1 MTTMTRLGRR
11 GGGGNAIPVLLLII
25 VLILTTR
32 YQVNGEDKCT
42 PCEDGSDFRLAAPQ
56 PTCNDILMETKSKTN
71 GLFDTDQQCKN
82 LQLNNYQKGCCA
94 FPPFDY
100 CTYCDDPNI
109 TPNLDLYVPTGQFAD
124 PYNCYEYSY
133 QNEAMIGMFEDGK
146 CEDTFMRR
154 AGHYCGCGSQQKQ
167 ECYLCP
173 DGNPPTKPQKMDSW
187 ITNTNC
193 RGIEYLFSLFK
204 EDECSSYPFM
214 AGGDLSI
221 YCGCGGINTTE
232 IEEQEEIYTCSF
244 CENGG
249 VVTNP
254 TTVYNPTAVPSTQH
268 KTCSQAEDFA
278 RTIIKTPAGC
288 RNPNYFGLAREIC
301 TCTDSSSGSGFS
313 NIVESMMMTMMM
325 MTGSLLVLLL

>member
-1 MTTMTRLGRR
+1 MMTMTRLG
-11 GGGGNAIPVLLLII
+11 GGSVIQYFYVSSIVLLLVYVNVI
-25 VLILTTR
+25 V
-32 YQVNGEDKCT
+32 VNGEDKCT
-42 PCEDGSDFRLAAPQ
+42 PCETGSDFISAAPQ

-100 CTYCDDPNI
+100 CTFCDDPNI

-154 AGHYCGCGSQQKQ
+154 AGHYCGCGSTQKQ

-173 DGNPPTKPQKMDSW
+173 DGNSPTKPQKMDSW

-193 RGIEYLFSLFK
+193 RGIEYLFSLLK
-204 EDECSSYPFM
+204 EDECTSYPFM

-221 YCGCGGINTTE
+221 YCGCNGINTTE
-232 IEEQEEIYTCSF
+232 IEEQEEIYTCSL

-254 TTVYNPTAVPSTQH
+254 TTIYNYMAVLSTQH

-301 TCTDSSSGSGFS
+301 TCTASSSGSGFS
-313 NIVESMMMTMMM
+313 NMVGSMMMMMM